1 LPEAVADGS
10 LFPSATLTGT
20 FYAWSGQKLFANG
33 YTSQPS
39 TGETDVITVSG
50 YLVTE

>member
-10 LFPSATLTGT
+10 IYPSATLTGT
-20 FYAWSGQKLFANG
+20 FYAGSGQKLFANV
-33 YTSQPS
+33 YTSKPS
-39 TGETDVITVSG
+39 TGEDDFITVSG